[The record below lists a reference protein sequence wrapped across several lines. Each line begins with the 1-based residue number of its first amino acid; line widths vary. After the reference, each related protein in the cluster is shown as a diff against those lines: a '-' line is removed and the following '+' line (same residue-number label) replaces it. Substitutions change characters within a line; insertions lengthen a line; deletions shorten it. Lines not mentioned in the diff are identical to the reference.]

1 MSADTQ
7 NNEHTTQGVSSSTNS
22 IPNVKFIIN
31 PIDRQETSAS
41 LVDSQDLLM
50 SKSFPRNKD
59 YSISL
64 VLHPPTRTF
73 NRQYQEWNFIK
84 NGLITFEGMIK
95 KKFKADGISY
105 QEAPQIVLY
114 FPNAVPETNLRYL
127 ERARMIRRLLKDHY
141 ENRGGLNYCLSD
153 EAQPSEWAP
162 ECVFWGIVHK
172 DDDLLG

>member
-7 NNEHTTQGVSSSTNS
+7 NNEPTTQGLSSPSTSS

-50 SKSFPRNKD
+50 SESFPRNKD

-64 VLHPPTRTF
+64 VLHPPIV
-73 NRQYQEWNFIK
+73 NRHEQEWNFIK

-105 QEAPQIVLY
+105 QEGPPIVLY

-127 ERARMIRRLLKDHY
+127 ERARVIRRLLKDHF
-141 ENRGGLNYCLSD
+141 EDRGGLNYCLSD
-153 EAQPSEWAP
+153 EAQPSEGAP

-172 DDDLLG
+172 DEALLG